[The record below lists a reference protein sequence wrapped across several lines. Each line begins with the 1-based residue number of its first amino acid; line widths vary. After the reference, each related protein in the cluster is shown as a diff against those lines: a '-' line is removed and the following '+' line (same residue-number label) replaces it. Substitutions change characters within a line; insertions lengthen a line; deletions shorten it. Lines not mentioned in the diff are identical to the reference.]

1 MFKILMVMS
10 RAVASF
16 AVFIAWGLVR
26 MSPPTESGKVAKKR
40 KPPPHRILMSRA
52 GLEEDR
58 KDFQAITG
66 CKTGEEFIRKEI
78 EKRL

>member
-1 MFKILMVMS
+1 
-10 RAVASF
+10 
-16 AVFIAWGLVR
+16 